1 MEVKLERDKISELQ
15 ECIYSLVDSA
25 YEDASI
31 TQSLWMNEV
40 AKREVKRRQMKIN
53 GSEKTHYELRV
64 EFSRYSFIVRWRR
77 IYFTHIKGKPT
88 RMYKAVS
95 QPGPTGYKS
104 SSLKYASE
112 WELELIMGCESQ
124 LSMVRKKLR
133 QLGSMHKNLTLYSK
147 EAGVDFTF
155 IPIKDRVQVQQ
166 NSIHKFKA
174 RYE

>member
-1 MEVKLERDKISELQ
+1 MERDEIAEIQKR
-15 ECIYSLVDSA
+15 IYSLVDSA

-64 EFSRYSFIVRWRR
+64 EFSRYSFAVRWRQ
-77 IYFTHIKGKPT
+77 IYFKHINGKPT

-95 QPGPTGYKS
+95 QPGVNGYKRGCFN
-104 SSLKYASE
+104 YASD
-112 WELELIMGCESQ
+112 WELELIMNCENQ
-124 LSMVRKKLR
+124 LHLIRKKLR
-133 QLGSMHKNLTLYSK
+133 QLGFIHKNLTLYSK